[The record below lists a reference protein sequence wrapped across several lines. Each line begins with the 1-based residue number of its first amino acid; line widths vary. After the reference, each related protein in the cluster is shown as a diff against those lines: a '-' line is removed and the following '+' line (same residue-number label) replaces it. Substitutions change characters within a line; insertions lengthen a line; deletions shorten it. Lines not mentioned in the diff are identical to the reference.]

1 MKITITGSLGNV
13 SKQLAANL
21 INKGHQVTIIS
32 QDANKAAQIAAMG
45 AVAAIGSVKDT
56 AFLTTAFKGADAV
69 YTMIPP
75 LAASEDY
82 YGDVA
87 VIAANYRQAL
97 ADAGI
102 KHVVNL
108 SGIGAHVPAGNGL
121 SSAFHQVEQILNQLP
136 DTHIVHLRA
145 GMFYTNF
152 YGHLEM
158 ILQQQIIGN
167 NFPGDIRLG
176 LVHPHDIADAATA
189 LLSDLTFTGK
199 SFRNMTSDEKTGNEI
214 AAIFGQLTS
223 QPVQWV
229 PFPDEALQQGAM
241 QNGFSAHMASLLA
254 QVGVSIREG
263 RLYADYEKN
272 KVVAGQRKFEDFAG
286 QMLKAVVQG

>member
-13 SKQLAANL
+13 SRQLAANL

-45 AVAAIGSVKDT
+45 AVAAIGSVKDI
-56 AFLTTAFKGADAV
+56 AFLTSAFKGADAV
-69 YTMIPP
+69 YTMVPP

-82 YGDVA
+82 YEDVA

-97 ADAGI
+97 AEAGV

-108 SGIGAHVPAGNGL
+108 SGIGAELPAGNGL
-121 SSAFHQVEQILNQLP
+121 SSAFYRAEDTLNQLP
-136 DTHIVHLRA
+136 DIHIVHLRP

-152 YGHLEM
+152 YGNLEM
-158 ILQQQIIGN
+158 ILQQQIMGN
-167 NFPGDIRLG
+167 NFPGDIPLG
-176 LVHPHDIADAATA
+176 LVHPHDIADTAAA
-189 LLSDLTFTGK
+189 LLSELTFTGK
-199 SFRNMTSDEKTGNEI
+199 SFRYVTSDEKTGAEI
-214 AAIFGQLTS
+214 AAIFSRLTGQS
-223 QPVQWV
+223 VSWI

-241 QNGFSAHMASLLA
+241 QNGFSAHMASLLM

-263 RLYADYEKN
+263 RLFAGYANN
-272 KVVAGQRKFEDFAG
+272 KVITGKRKFEAFAG
-286 QMLKAVVQG
+286 EMMNTVVNG